1 MYKRQIVESGIDGT
15 YILNKKS
22 KPVIR
27 ALKSNLTDQINDS
40 GQMDMSALMNIKDL
54 YFDGDMEA
62 APALSGQSIGLI
74 NEVKS
79 VKQIVDEII
88 NEFNNTC
95 ESLGNI
101 RF

>member
-1 MYKRQIVESGIDGT
+1 MC
-15 YILNKKS
+15 
-22 KPVIR
+22 IR
-27 ALKSNLTDQINDS
+27 DS
-40 GQMDMSALMNIKDL
+40 MNIKDL
-54 YFDGDMEA
+54 YFGGDMEA

>member
-1 MYKRQIVESGIDGT
+1 M
-15 YILNKKS
+15 
-22 KPVIR
+22 IR

-40 GQMDMSALMNIKDL
+40 GQMDMTALMNIKDL
-54 YFDGDMEA
+54 YFGGDMEA
-62 APALSGQSIGLI
+62 APALSGQSYGLI

-95 ESLGNI
+95 ESLGNT